1 MQLAREIEQ
10 MSGQDL
16 APPLF
21 FQEFLVRVVTA
32 IGARAG
38 AVWLVDE
45 SNRLGLMAQVNLE
58 QTGLRERPGA
68 MAMNEKLIVDV
79 LQTGEAR
86 TLTHGG
92 EAQLPTEHVLVL
104 SALHKEKKCVGVV
117 ELFQRPDVPIKAQ
130 SGYMQFLEQMCG
142 YGSRFIEGKRRNLGD
157 QADLKNQ
164 FWTDFEQFSLRIQRS
179 LVEQEVADAA
189 ASDARSLLGADRVSV
204 VTRKGR
210 SVRVRAVS
218 GQSSVNP
225 RANLIAAMNKL
236 ASRVIDMGETLT
248 YTGKVDGLA
257 PQVEEPLAAFVQES
271 GSRMVMMVPTFE
283 TEDMVR
289 KQGEE
294 ADRDRKKKRIKA
306 TGCIVIEQ
314 IAESEPLPQLEQR
327 AELIADHVGAALW
340 NARQHGRIFGLS
352 IWKLMGTALEW
363 FKGRKLMITTAVLAA
378 IAVVA
383 AALSL
388 IKLDYPV
395 TAEGKLMPIEQHAVF
410 ATWDGVITRD
420 GLKVNGDEEVKK
432 GQVLVVLENDE
443 LEGQIEEAKA
453 SVRKYEQLV
462 IGKRAEIV
470 QSELNVPKMSDEEKP
485 QSLANIERMRVE
497 QRGIEG
503 DLEIARQQ
511 VLNLEN
517 RKKEKLTIYAQA
529 DGRIPN
535 FQLRQLLEDR
545 PVRQGDHLFDI
556 MNDNG
561 AWQMELLLQEKRMG
575 HILRAQ
581 REATAMNKSIELP
594 GRFTMAT
601 QPDAKFECHLTK
613 VATRST
619 TDTELGTVFELN
631 AVANEGQTLPEKR
644 IGAEVTVKIYCGQST
659 LFYWCFGDVVDT
671 AQKWLWL

>member
-1 MQLAREIEQ
+1 
-10 MSGQDL
+10 
-16 APPLF
+16 
-21 FQEFLVRVVTA
+21 
-32 IGARAG
+32 
-38 AVWLVDE
+38 
-45 SNRLGLMAQVNLE
+45 
-58 QTGLRERPGA
+58 
-68 MAMNEKLIVDV
+68 
-79 LQTGEAR
+79 
-86 TLTHGG
+86 
-92 EAQLPTEHVLVL
+92 
-104 SALHKEKKCVGVV
+104 
-117 ELFQRPDVPIKAQ
+117 
-130 SGYMQFLEQMCG
+130 MCG

-189 ASDARSLLGADRVSV
+189 ASDARSLLGADRVSI

-257 PQVEEPLAAFVQES
+257 PQIEEPLAAFVQES

-306 TGCIVIEQ
+306 MGCIVIEQ

-363 FKGRKLMITTAVLAA
+363 FKGRKLMITTAVLAV

-410 ATWDGVITRD
+410 ATWDGVITRE
-420 GLKVNGDEEVKK
+420 GLKVNGDEEVQK
-432 GQVLVVLENDE
+432 GQILVVLENDE

-470 QSELNVPKMSDEEKP
+470 QSELNIPKMSDEEKS

-581 REATAMNKSIELP
+581 REATATNKSIELP

>member
-1 MQLAREIEQ
+1 
-10 MSGQDL
+10 
-16 APPLF
+16 
-21 FQEFLVRVVTA
+21 
-32 IGARAG
+32 
-38 AVWLVDE
+38 
-45 SNRLGLMAQVNLE
+45 
-58 QTGLRERPGA
+58 
-68 MAMNEKLIVDV
+68 
-79 LQTGEAR
+79 
-86 TLTHGG
+86 
-92 EAQLPTEHVLVL
+92 
-104 SALHKEKKCVGVV
+104 
-117 ELFQRPDVPIKAQ
+117 
-130 SGYMQFLEQMCG
+130 
-142 YGSRFIEGKRRNLGD
+142 
-157 QADLKNQ
+157 
-164 FWTDFEQFSLRIQRS
+164 
-179 LVEQEVADAA
+179 
-189 ASDARSLLGADRVSV
+189 
-204 VTRKGR
+204 
-210 SVRVRAVS
+210 
-218 GQSSVNP
+218 
-225 RANLIAAMNKL
+225 
-236 ASRVIDMGETLT
+236 
-248 YTGKVDGLA
+248 
-257 PQVEEPLAAFVQES
+257 
-271 GSRMVMMVPTFE
+271 
-283 TEDMVR
+283 
-289 KQGEE
+289 
-294 ADRDRKKKRIKA
+294 
-306 TGCIVIEQ
+306 
-314 IAESEPLPQLEQR
+314 
-327 AELIADHVGAALW
+327 
-340 NARQHGRIFGLS
+340 
-352 IWKLMGTALEW
+352 
-363 FKGRKLMITTAVLAA
+363 MITTAVLAA

-410 ATWDGVITRD
+410 ATWDGVITHD

-470 QSELNVPKMSDEEKP
+470 QSELNIPKMSDEEKP

-517 RKKEKLTIYAQA
+517 RKKEKLTIYAPA

-581 REATAMNKSIELP
+581 REATATNKSIELP